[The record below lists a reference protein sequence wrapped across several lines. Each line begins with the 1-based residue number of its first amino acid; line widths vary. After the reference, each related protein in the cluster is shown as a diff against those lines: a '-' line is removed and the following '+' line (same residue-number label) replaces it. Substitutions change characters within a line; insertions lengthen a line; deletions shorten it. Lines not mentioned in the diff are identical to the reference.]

1 MQELSR
7 VASVL
12 DKLQSVK
19 SRDFSAVNDDEL
31 ITDNA
36 NLFNRLSGEI
46 MSALVRFDT
55 RLSMVFRVL

>member
-12 DKLQSVK
+12 EKLQSVK
-19 SRDFSAVNDDEL
+19 SRDFSTVADDAL

-36 NLFNRLSGEI
+36 NLFNRLSSEI